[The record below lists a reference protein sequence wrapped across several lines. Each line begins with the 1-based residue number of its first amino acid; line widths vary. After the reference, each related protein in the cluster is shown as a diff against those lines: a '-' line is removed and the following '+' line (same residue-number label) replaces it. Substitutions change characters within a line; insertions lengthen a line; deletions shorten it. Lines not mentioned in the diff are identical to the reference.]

1 MPAIAEIYPELTGIK
16 MVWQSRAK
24 ELDAFKTCEFLAETC
39 GPSHG
44 VNLNLVAIIKKKGF
58 ISFLKKEAGA
68 LKIEMDIWGGAEKV
82 TAPFDM
88 TVKLGGK
95 E

>member
-1 MPAIAEIYPELTGIK
+1 MPATAKTYPELTGIK

-24 ELDAFKTCEFLAETC
+24 ELDGFKTCEFFGKTC
-39 GPSHG
+39 DPSDG

-68 LKIEMDIWGGAEKV
+68 LKIEMDIWSGAEKV